1 MESNNN
7 EILVVKNDGQYPFNR
22 VNFDDYTSIL
32 NYGSDI
38 LKQIEEASIVH
49 AKMLESQGITDSL
62 DDELGSIT
70 DFSEQ
75 ITRIELEKED
85 KKEEKGLR
93 KLGSMIAS
101 VVRKK
106 TKEYLDTDFISF
118 EKYQENLKT
127 IADTIEKESQLVL
140 KTIKQNGDFKKIM
153 NPLIEKLKLLTEV
166 GAQDLEEY
174 KVNVYEP
181 RKKAYDLNPEDPSIM
196 RAYNESTLIIDV
208 FEGTLS
214 DLKKGL
220 SECEL
225 TLTGMEMAQKPNMT
239 LVRQYNT
246 YLRTSQPFLY
256 LQGAEMV
263 ENQRQRDRI
272 NKFNKLVDVTNSVYK
287 KNAEMLVDN
296 IRDATELDKNGS
308 ILMETIEE
316 VAALTNEGLE
326 LYQASAQEV
335 KKARQEDL
343 KKLDGIIKQI
353 DASRQ
358 RISNLTID
366 GEHVSSIYDRPSLP
380 KTRSRRRGK

>member
-1 MESNNN
+1 MENNTVENNN

-49 AKMLESQGITDSL
+49 AKMLESQGVTDNL
-62 DDELGSIT
+62 EDELGSIT

-85 KKEEKGLR
+85 KKEEKGLM
-93 KLGSMIAS
+93 KLGSKIMDKF
-101 VVRKK
+101 RKK
-106 TKEYLDTDFISF
+106 SKEFLDTDFISF
-118 EKYQENLKT
+118 EKYQANLKT

-140 KTIKQNGDFKKIM
+140 KTIQQNGDFKRIM
-153 NPLIEKLKLLTEV
+153 NPLIEKLKLLVEV
-166 GAQDLEEY
+166 GTQDLEEY
-174 KVNVYEP
+174 KVNVYES
-181 RKKAYDLNPEDPSIM
+181 RKKAFDLNPEDASIM
-196 RAYNESTLIIDV
+196 RAYNESSLIIDV

-272 NKFNKLVDVTNSVYK
+272 T
-287 KNAEMLVDN
+287 
-296 IRDATELDKNGS
+296 
-308 ILMETIEE
+308 
-316 VAALTNEGLE
+316 
-326 LYQASAQEV
+326 
-335 KKARQEDL
+335 
-343 KKLDGIIKQI
+343 
-353 DASRQ
+353 
-358 RISNLTID
+358 
-366 GEHVSSIYDRPSLP
+366 
-380 KTRSRRRGK
+380 